1 MDSKSNGKITQV
13 TGAVVDVQFDG
24 ELPEI
29 LNALETDNNGQKLV
43 LEVASHLGENIVRT
57 IAMDSTRGFGKEA
70 EVKDAGNPIKV
81 PVGEATLGRIMN
93 VVGSQSMM
101 EDQLT
106 QKSRDRYTSTPP
118 MLNNQ
123 QRQKYS

>member
-57 IAMDSTRGFGKEA
+57 IAMDSTEGLVRGQ
-70 EVKDAGNPIKV
+70 EVKDTGNPIKV

-93 VVGSQSMM
+93 VVGEPIDDGGSVDS
-101 EDQLT
+101 
-106 QKSRDRYTSTPP
+106 K
-118 MLNNQ
+118 
-123 QRQKYS
+123 